1 MLNLKTK
8 HIITSRDIVWLNK
21 SFAEWD
27 KMVEEVNNKFDD
39 QDEDEDKFIEE
50 IKKEPDAP
58 VDGEERVLSQN
69 SCMK

>member
-8 HIITSRDIVWLNK
+8 HIITSRDI
-21 SFAEWD
+21 EWD